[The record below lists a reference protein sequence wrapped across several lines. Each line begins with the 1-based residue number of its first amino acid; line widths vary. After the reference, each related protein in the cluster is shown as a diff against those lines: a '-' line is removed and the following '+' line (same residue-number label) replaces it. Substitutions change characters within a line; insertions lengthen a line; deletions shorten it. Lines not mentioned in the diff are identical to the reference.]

1 MSYKWKALSVTTLG
15 ALLASIQGSSLL
27 LALPQIL
34 VELKTNFIILIW
46 IILIYLLATTMFI
59 PIIGKLADIIGKKFL
74 YNLGFIIF
82 TIGSLLSGLSQS
94 SFHGFDLLFYR
105 LIQGI
110 GGALLFTNSTAI
122 VTDAF
127 SNTKNIGLGLG
138 INQIATASGFIIG
151 PILGGLLVP
160 ISWRL
165 IFFINIPIGIIGSIW
180 GIITLKDI
188 VIEKKKEKFDYIG
201 SIFLTLSIIFF
212 LLSLSFISLPKS
224 SSYLIILFSIL
235 FIIFFS
241 TFLIYERNVEYPI
254 FDFSL
259 FKNKIFAYSNAT
271 GFLNSIT
278 RGAGLFI
285 LIFFLQGP
293 YGKSPFET
301 GLMII
306 PFGLSFL
313 ILSPISG
320 YLSDKYSYR
329 VLSTL
334 GLFISAIGLLG
345 LSTITKNTNYLDIA
359 IYMSLL
365 GAGSGLF
372 SSPNTNSIMQN
383 VKKEK
388 RGEGSAIRVIL
399 TNLGQMLS
407 IAIIFPIVLGGVSEK
422 VVSQIFIYGEK
433 NKMISQ
439 NIVNKFTQSI
449 HLAFIILL
457 VFGIITISISLFTSS
472 RLHKNI
478 LT

>member
-34 VELKTNFIILIW
+34 VDLKTNFIILIW

-399 TNLGQMLS
+399 ANLGQMLS